1 MGHIFWAGAALVAS
15 LSIGG
20 NAAQAQQKQVVTF
33 GHTGEV
39 AYQPF
44 MYALKTGKVSSPI
57 VEVKPIGAPIS
68 ALLQAMGTKQYDLVE
83 NTVLG
88 VPVALDRGLD
98 GVIVASG
105 GIIRDGRFLMVK
117 KDSPFKSP
125 DDLKGK
131 LVGMTALASTASAHL
146 RFVLAKKYGLNVA
159 LENGSYQWVDLPL
172 ATLPTALLRDQV
184 SGAFLFHSA
193 ALKSLQSGDFRV
205 ILDMPKE
212 YRALFGVDPLTSVIL
227 SYKSVIS
234 ERPAAIREAIRLLQ
248 ASAQWARA
256 HSDEVYAAVGK
267 ENNMDPKDLKIL
279 AQDWYEVNFNLGPA
293 ERKMIETVWTVGQ
306 ELGLLKSF
314 PRLDDVIWK

>member
-1 MGHIFWAGAALVAS
+1 
-15 LSIGG
+15 
-20 NAAQAQQKQVVTF
+20 
-33 GHTGEV
+33 
-39 AYQPF
+39 
-44 MYALKTGKVSSPI
+44 
-57 VEVKPIGAPIS
+57 
-68 ALLQAMGTKQYDLVE
+68 
-83 NTVLG
+83 
-88 VPVALDRGLD
+88 
-98 GVIVASG
+98 
-105 GIIRDGRFLMVK
+105 VK